1 MSAILHVSGPETTQA
16 PTVTRFGYQAEIQII
31 FGTVYKKRCRVGDGI
46 YYLWKVFL
54 IKTQFPFDVEFNFSN

>member
-31 FGTVYKKRCRVGDGI
+31 FGTVYKK
-46 YYLWKVFL
+46 
-54 IKTQFPFDVEFNFSN
+54 DVQGGGWDILSVESIFN